1 MICVCVKVDKKIS
14 LQYPLIKGRI
24 LIEETDGTH
33 CVPRMPFFNTVPL
46 KGEVLFMVYDML
58 VHPRRVEHVSLSR
71 KQHDSSM
78 FDTFIRGEICSFKAG
93 NR

>member
-14 LQYPLIKGRI
+14 LKYPLIKGTI
-24 LIEETDGTH
+24 LIEETDSTH
-33 CVPRMPFFNTVPL
+33 CVPRMPFFNIIPL
-46 KGEVLFMVYDML
+46 KGEALFMVYDML
-58 VHPRRVEHVSLSR
+58 VHPRCVEHVSVSH

-78 FDTFIRGEICSFKAG
+78 FYTFIRREICSFKAG